1 MGKIFDKIAPY
12 YDILMQNIDYKGWVE
27 YFIKICEL
35 FNVYPK
41 KILDIGC
48 GTGSEIFYLSEMGF
62 DVTGID
68 ISEKMLEI
76 AKEKLKDRKNVRF
89 FKMDMRE
96 LSLYEKYDVVFSFFD
111 SMNYIL
117 NIDDMERCFKGVYN
131 VLKND
136 GIFIF
141 DMNTYYSLKE
151 IWNNSTTIK
160 EIGNVYSIWKNEWN
174 EEERISTLKLLL
186 HVKEKD
192 KSFVIEE
199 VHKEKAYFP
208 DEIENLL
215 KKVFF
220 KKVYFFDFKTFREI
234 NETTIRMVV
243 VALK

>member
-1 MGKIFDKIAPY
+1 MEKIFDKIAPY
-12 YDILMQNIDYKGWVE
+12 YDILMQNIDYKGWAQ

-41 KILDIGC
+41 KILDIAC
-48 GTGSEIFYLSEMGF
+48 GTGSEILYLSEMGF
-62 DVTGID
+62 NITGID

-89 FKMDMRE
+89 FKMDMRD
-96 LSLYEKYDVVFSFFD
+96 LNLYEKYDAVFSFFD

-117 NIDDMERCFKGVYN
+117 NIDDMEKCFKGVYN
-131 VLKND
+131 VLKD
-136 GIFIF
+136 GGIFIF

-151 IWNNSTTIK
+151 IWDNSTTIK
-160 EIGNVYSIWKNEWN
+160 ETGNIYSIWKNEWN

-186 HVKEKD
+186 NVKEKD
-192 KSFVIEE
+192 KSFLIEE
-199 VHKEKAYFP
+199 IHKERAYFP

-220 KKVYFFDFKTFREI
+220 KKVYFFDFKTFSEI